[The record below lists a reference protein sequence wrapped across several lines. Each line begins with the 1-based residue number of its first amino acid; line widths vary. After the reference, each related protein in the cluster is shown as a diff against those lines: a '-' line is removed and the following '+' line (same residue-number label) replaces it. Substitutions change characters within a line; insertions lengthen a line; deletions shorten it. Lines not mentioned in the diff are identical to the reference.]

1 MKNLFILIVMITS
14 NDGTEY
20 SNKVTGEVWL
30 SAFDCK
36 QEQANFKALENKRIK
51 FKCIPYYPD

>member
-1 MKNLFILIVMITS
+1 MITS
-14 NDGTEY
+14 NGGAEY
-20 SNKVTGEVWL
+20 SNKATGEVWL